1 MAPSTSNVWSPG
13 ESSLKRSSFNAL
25 VQQKEPDVSEMMM
38 RAQNMGRQAEF
49 GQGWTPGSIVAR
61 RLSEKLSQGLAH
73 ATPTVPLTPPIWQ
86 SISHKESPM
95 SISMSRSLRQSST
108 PASPSSRRGH
118 WREPSSNVL
127 GIEVGDKSGQRGQQR
142 PTMISLYKPVSMGP
156 TKMAWGSMMPQK
168 ESPTRQASAPL
179 LLSSSQSTCASA
191 QGTPR
196 LHRPSNRPMSQSGC
210 RSIGSQQ
217 RPGSAPDGPNTPL
230 SRGNGSTTTWRT
242 SETALVRDSA
252 NSIFS
257 GAKFDM
263 PEAMMRMT
271 AMGRQAEFGADW
283 VPPGIHARQMADRI
297 TKRS

>member
-1 MAPSTSNVWSPG
+1 MAPFTSNVWSPG
-13 ESSLKRSSFNAL
+13 ESSLRRSTFNAL
-25 VQQKEPDVSEMMM
+25 VQQKEPDVSEIMM

-61 RLSEKLSQGLAH
+61 RLSEQLSQGLAH
-73 ATPTVPLTPPIWQ
+73 ATPTVPLTSPMWE
-86 SISHKESPM
+86 SISHKTTPM
-95 SISMSRSLRQSST
+95 SISMSRSLSDTKTR
-108 PASPSSRRGH
+108 ASPSSRRGH
-118 WREPSSNVL
+118 WQPPSSNVL
-127 GIEVGDKSGQRGQQR
+127 GIETPLSVKSGQRGQ
-142 PTMISLYKPVSMGP
+142 MISLFKPVSMGP

-179 LLSSSQSTCASA
+179 LPSSNQSTCASA

-196 LHRPSNRPMSQSGC
+196 LDQPSSRPMSQSGC

-217 RPGSAPDGPNTPL
+217 RPGSQQCP
-230 SRGNGSTTTWRT
+230 RGNGSSTTWRT

-257 GAKFDM
+257 GTKFDM
-263 PEAMMRMT
+263 PEAMMREKS
-271 AMGRQAEFGADW
+271 MGRQAEFGADW

-297 TKRS
+297 TRRS